1 VGLKLKVMITFFIVM
16 FVFVGILSYA
26 WVRGIDAAA
35 KYKEENPDANMSEGW
50 LDWDDDKIHT
60 EDKI

>member
-1 VGLKLKVMITFFIVM
+1 MITFFIVM
-16 FVFVGILSYA
+16 FVFVAILSYA